1 MKQVSLARRAAR
13 LSPNMPASS
22 HGPTIPFDSGHGF
35 PALFPDLTAAAER
48 ALTIYRDET
57 LQYGSRP
64 GLLELREW
72 IAATMSGDGADVAP
86 DEIMVTNGA
95 KQGIELLCRL
105 LLDEGD
111 SIVVTAPTYFT
122 SIPIFRSFDVDFV
135 EVEQDAEGLDTAR
148 LETTLRRLKQE
159 GRKPPKFVYN
169 VPDFHNPT
177 GITMSRRRRE
187 ALLELASR
195 HGMYIVEDSPY
206 RKVRFEGNSEP
217 SLKALDRTKNVF
229 HLGTF
234 SKLMAPGLRIGW
246 IAGQRELLARMMQ
259 LKADGGTSP
268 LVQRIIV
275 EWCKAGNL
283 PAHTEN
289 VQRTYRLHRD
299 RMVAALRRNLPEASV
314 VVPQGGYY
322 VWVTLP
328 RNIDADE
335 LAKLAAE
342 AGVTVLAGSK
352 FYAVQGPG
360 ALHSAGPPK
369 NQMRLAY
376 SHSSPEEID
385 EGIRRLA
392 GALRRCGVSP
402 AGAPIE
408 RPVAHSHPTTA

>member
-1 MKQVSLARRAAR
+1 MEQVSLARRATR
-13 LSPNMPASS
+13 LAANIPAVA

-35 PALFPDLTAAAER
+35 PALFPDLTAAADK
-48 ALTIYRDET
+48 ALTTHREET

-72 IAATMSGDGADVAP
+72 IAESMKEDGADVSP

-95 KQGIELLCRL
+95 KQGIDLLCRL

-111 SIVVTAPTYFT
+111 SIIVTAPTYFT
-122 SIPIFRSFDVDFV
+122 SIPIFRSFDVNFV
-135 EVEQDAEGLDTAR
+135 EVDQDAEGLDTGQ
-148 LETTLRRLKQE
+148 LETTLKRFKQQ
-159 GRKPPKFVYN
+159 GHKTPKFVYN

-195 HGMYIVEDSPY
+195 YGMYVIEDSPY

-217 SLKALDRTKNVF
+217 SLKALDRTNNVF

-246 IAGQRELLARMMQ
+246 IAGKRELLARMMQ

-275 EWCKAGNL
+275 EWCKAGHF

-299 RMVAALRRNLPEASV
+299 RMVAALRRDLPEAAV
-314 VVPQGGYY
+314 VVPHGGYY
-322 VWVTLP
+322 IWLTFP
-328 RNIDADE
+328 HNIDADE
-335 LAKLAAE
+335 LAKFAAD

-352 FYAVQGPG
+352 FYAVSGPG
-360 ALHSAGPPK
+360 TLHSEGPPK
-369 NQMRLAY
+369 NHMRLAY
-376 SHSSPEEID
+376 SHSSLDEID

-392 GALRRCGVSP
+392 AALRRCNVTP
-402 AGAPIE
+402 ASAPSE
-408 RPVAHSHPTTA
+408 RLVAHSNSTTA